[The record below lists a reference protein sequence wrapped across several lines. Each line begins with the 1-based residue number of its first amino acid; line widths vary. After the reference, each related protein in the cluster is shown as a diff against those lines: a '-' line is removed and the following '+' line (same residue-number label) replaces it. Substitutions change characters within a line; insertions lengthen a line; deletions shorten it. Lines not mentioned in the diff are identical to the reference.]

1 MGVHRKPQKL
11 PQNGHGPEAKER
23 NGDTFSKRSKPK
35 SSQLLFEPQS
45 EWHSIDLP
53 TIKIPET
60 LSTPSPKLVQSIH
73 EYAKQLLEAETA
85 AYGQSHQQSS
95 SAHKFYTTIMST
107 GTWSDKVSALTLL
120 VQESPIHNTKALDNL
135 LGMAAKKNRQQAL
148 MALGALKD
156 MLAQGNML
164 PSDRKLR
171 LFSKQPGLLAALQ
184 GFKAFSVS
192 SKADLP
198 KGLKQEH
205 LLMWAYEDY
214 LKSKY
219 FELLKI
225 LETWCNDEVEF
236 ARMRAITFVWEL
248 LKDKPEQEEN
258 LLRLLVN
265 KLGDTDKKVASRA
278 SHLLLQTQV
287 LHPSMK
293 PVIIDSIESEVLL
306 RPGQSAHAKYY
317 AVITL
322 NQTILSSNAPETAN
336 KLLDVYFSL
345 FVTMLN
351 KSKNQKGPKPEAKN
365 DQKHEQDG
373 PSKKRKRPGSGP
385 PAVGEDKAEQ
395 ELEEKITAQV
405 LTGVNRAFPYSK
417 SDGETFEKHLD
428 TMFRITHSSN
438 FNTSVQ
444 ALMLIQQISSSHHI
458 STDRFMRT
466 LYESLLDPRLLKS
479 SKQTMYLNLLYRSLK
494 SDVSVRR
501 VKAFVKRLVQTL
513 SVHEPAFISAV
524 LYLILEL
531 QNLFPSLRSLLDQ
544 PETLE
549 EDEEEVFHD
558 VVSDDE
564 SPTTASTTNPER
576 QAMMKASEAPD
587 KNAYDGRKR
596 DPEHSNADRTC
607 LWELTPWLTHYH
619 PSVSLFAK
627 ALLQPST
634 PSAKPPPKP
643 DPQSHTLMHFL
654 DRFAYRNVRT
664 KHLSADAIPVRGTSL
679 MQPALGATSATD
691 TLYSRERGAAQS
703 LPVNR
708 EAFWSRRAEEV
719 APDEVFFHKYFGEV
733 SAYKKSAK
741 AGKADG
747 DEKRKKPAGMDD
759 DEWDE
764 EVGAGEDEIWK
775 ALVGSRKEL
784 GDDGDLD
791 MDDDSGLDEDDVDIA
806 DEMDSDDEELDGLLS
821 EGEDGSDGFGEDED
835 FGSGDE
841 GVELNL
847 DSDVDSDAEVEGL
860 DIPSEGPKTLDDF
873 ADFDD
878 ESSEDDIDVNLD
890 SDAEVEQPVP
900 KKSKL
905 SSKESREKKKKLKAL
920 PMFASA
926 EDYAKLIEENDAPDG
941 GSYT

>member
-1 MGVHRKPQKL
+1 
-11 PQNGHGPEAKER
+11 
-23 NGDTFSKRSKPK
+23 
-35 SSQLLFEPQS
+35 
-45 EWHSIDLP
+45 
-53 TIKIPET
+53 
-60 LSTPSPKLVQSIH
+60 
-73 EYAKQLLEAETA
+73 
-85 AYGQSHQQSS
+85 
-95 SAHKFYTTIMST
+95 MST

-156 MLAQGNML
+156 MLAQGTML
-164 PSDRKLR
+164 PSERKLR

-184 GFKAFSVS
+184 DARPLWS
-192 SKADLP
+192 SQDPLP
-198 KGLKQEH
+198 KGLTKEH

-236 ARMRAITFVWEL
+236 AKMRSITFVWEL

-278 SHLLLQTQV
+278 SHLLLQTQIV
-287 LHPSMK
+287 HPSMK
-293 PVIIDSIESEVLL
+293 PIIIDAIESEVLL

-322 NQTILSSNAPETAN
+322 NQTILSSSAPETAN

-351 KSKNQKGPKPEAKN
+351 KSKNERPPPKSKAEDKPVQ
-365 DQKHEQDG
+365 DEQ
-373 PSKKRKRPGSGP
+373 SKKRKRPGP
-385 PAVGEDKAEQ
+385 KPAALGDDKTEQ

-417 SDGETFEKHLD
+417 SDSGTFEKHLD

-438 FNTSVQ
+438 FNTSIQ
-444 ALMLIQQISSSHHI
+444 ALMLIQQISTSHHI

-494 SDVSVRR
+494 ADASVRR
-501 VKAFVKRLVQTL
+501 VKAFVKRLVQIL
-513 SVHEPAFISAV
+513 SLHEPAFITAV

-531 QNLFPSLRSLLDQ
+531 QTIFPSLKSLLDQ
-544 PETLE
+544 PEVLDA
-549 EDEEEVFHD
+549 DEEEVFHD
-558 VVSDDE
+558 VLSDDDGDN
-564 SPTTASTTNPER
+564 PSTTNPDR
-576 QAMMKASEAPD
+576 LAMMSAPTTPD
-587 KNAYDGRKR
+587 KNAYDARKR

-607 LWELTPWLTHYH
+607 LWELTSWLTHYH

-627 ALLQPST
+627 ALLH
-634 PSAKPPPKP
+634 PSAPNAKAPPKP
-643 DPQSHTLMHFL
+643 DPASHSLMHFL
-654 DRFAYRNVRT
+654 DRFAYRNART
-664 KHLSADAIPVRGTSL
+664 KHLSADAVPVRGTSL

-691 TLYSRERGAAQS
+691 TLYARDRAAAQAQP
-703 LPVNR
+703 LNR
-708 EAFWSRRAEEV
+708 EAFWSRRADEV
-719 APDEVFFHKYFGEV
+719 APDEVFFHRYFGD
-733 SAYKKSAK
+733 AN
-741 AGKADG
+741 AGKARRDKHKSDTASAAANGDKDDWDDG
-747 DEKRKKPAGMDD
+747 
-759 DEWDE
+759 
-764 EVGAGEDEIWK
+764 VGAPEDEIWR

-784 GDDGDLD
+784 GEDGDVDVDDNGSELD
-791 MDDDSGLDEDDVDIA
+791 DDDVDIA
-806 DEMDSDDEELDGLLS
+806 GAMGLDSDSDLAFDDDDMSDAEDDDDDEA
-821 EGEDGSDGFGEDED
+821 GEGFGDDMADFSADE
-835 FGSGDE
+835 GDA

-847 DSDVDSDAEVEGL
+847 SSDDEVDDDDEAEEEDGVRLDDDDDEEEEEDVEAL
-860 DIPSEGPKTLDDF
+860 EIAPSGAKSLADF
-873 ADFDD
+873 ADFDEASD
-878 ESSEDDIDVNLD
+878 DDIDVNLD
-890 SDAEVEQPVP
+890 SDGETPAAPP
-900 KKSKL
+900 AKKSKL
-905 SSKESREKKKKLKAL
+905 SSKESREKRRKLKAL

-926 EDYAKLIEENDAPDG
+926 DDYAALIDENDAPDG
-941 GSYT
+941 GSSYE